1 MNIQQFL
8 DSERVQFSGSTFYT
22 TTQVR
27 EWLKD
32 HDTRLINKVL
42 DEVKREVEKEMKGN
56 EESRI
61 FYKDVLASQSYIN
74 GYGNAC
80 EDISNLIDQLK
91 LK

>member
-1 MNIQQFL
+1 MNLQQFL

-42 DEVKREVEKEMKGN
+42 DEVKREVEKKSFTGT
-56 EESRI
+56 I
-61 FYKDVLASQSYIN
+61 
-74 GYGNAC
+74 GYYD
-80 EDISNLIDQLK
+80 ELKVVSFKDISTIIDQLK

>member
-1 MNIQQFL
+1 MNLQQFL

-27 EWLKD
+27 EWVKD

-42 DEVKREVEKEMKGN
+42 DEVKREVEKKSFTGT
-56 EESRI
+56 I
-61 FYKDVLASQSYIN
+61 
-74 GYGNAC
+74 GYYD
-80 EDISNLIDQLK
+80 ELKVVSFKDISTIIDQLK

>member
-1 MNIQQFL
+1 MNLQQFL

-42 DEVKREVEKEMKGN
+42 DEVKREVENCLLKQYAGRATNNKNATVWIE
-56 EESRI
+56 R
-61 FYKDVLASQSYIN
+61 DVFKN
-74 GYGNAC
+74 
-80 EDISNLIDQLK
+80 DISTIIDQLK

>member
-1 MNIQQFL
+1 MNLQQFL

-42 DEVKREVEKEMKGN
+42 DEVKREVEKKSFTGT
-56 EESRI
+56 I
-61 FYKDVLASQSYIN
+61 
-74 GYGNAC
+74 GYYD
-80 EDISNLIDQLK
+80 ELKVVSFKDISTIIDQLR

>member
-8 DSERVQFSGSTFYT
+8 ESERVRFSGSTFYT
-22 TTQVR
+22 TTQVT

-42 DEVKREVEKEMKGN
+42 DEVKREVEKEAYPDFEQGRSYRN
-56 EESRI
+56 S
-61 FYKDVLASQSYIN
+61 VLTI
-74 GYGNAC
+74 
-80 EDISNLIDQLK
+80 IDQLK